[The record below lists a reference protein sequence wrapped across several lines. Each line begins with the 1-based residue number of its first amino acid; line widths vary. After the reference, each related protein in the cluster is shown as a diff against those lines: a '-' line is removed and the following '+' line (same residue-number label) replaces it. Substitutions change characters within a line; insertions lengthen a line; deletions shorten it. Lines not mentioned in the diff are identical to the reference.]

1 MPYGEILKMI
11 LVFLLCLILLLEV
24 KSNNKYQKDINEL
37 YQVFIKQQEQINEHY
52 RVFIKQQQINEL
64 EDELKKF

>member
-1 MPYGEILKMI
+1 MI

-37 YQVFIKQQEQINEHY
+37 YQLFVKQ
-52 RVFIKQQQINEL
+52 QQQINERYTVLIKQQQQLNEL
-64 EDELKKF
+64 EEEIKKII